1 MLFHLSLYYAGLDPG
16 RSFLIYHLPLCW
28 LLPLL
33 SHFIHL
39 WTHPGRSI
47 EGEREKAPPFLSLH
61 IILHYARHLPQVN
74 GSMTG
79 VTVDGTLSSDPGT
92 VTDNLRG
99 KSLEVLSPW
108 EGLFQP
114 VGWALPWS
122 TLLPEHGVNHA
133 RDTRKTWAQV
143 LVNLSPVFLQI
154 LSSFSAKQK
163 EEDLN
168 HILPNYGYC
177 ALE

>member
-16 RSFLIYHLPLCW
+16 RTLLFYHLPLCW

-39 WTHPGRSI
+39 WPHPGRSI
-47 EGEREKAPPFLSLH
+47 EQNHPFSPCTSTSTMPA
-61 IILHYARHLPQVN
+61 IFPR
-74 GSMTG
+74 SMEACTG
-79 VTVDGTLSSDPGT
+79 VTVGCTLSSDPGT
-92 VTDNLRG
+92 VTDNLKG
-99 KSLEVLSPW
+99 KLLEVLYPW

-114 VGWALPWS
+114 VGQALPWS

-133 RDTRKTWAQV
+133 RDTRQTWAQV
-143 LVNLSPVFLQI
+143 LVNLGPVFLQI
-154 LSSFSAKQK
+154 LSSSSAKQK

-168 HILPNYGYC
+168 QILPNYGYC